1 MMRKSVRKGKKNMNT
16 SFYTIKPEIQ
26 KAAEKAMVLCR
37 PYLERTDEITEYNQ
51 QKMLKAFQ
59 KARVSESCFTASTGY
74 GYGDRGRD
82 ALDAVFADVLDTED
96 ALVRHNFCS
105 GTHALTVA
113 LFGVLRPNDTMISV
127 TGLPYDTLQ
136 GVIGIGSSYS
146 GSLKDFG
153 IRYEQIDLLS
163 DGTVDFETMKQR
175 ITPTTKMVYIQRSRG
190 YSLRPT
196 LRAAEI
202 RRIANLA
209 HLLAPNCI
217 VMLDNCYG
225 EFVEKQAP
233 GSLGVDL
240 MAGSLIK
247 NPGGGIAPTGGYIAG
262 RHDLVEQCS
271 YRLTTP
277 GTGKEIGCTLGNSR
291 ELFMGAFNAPHV
303 TGEAVKTAIFTS
315 ALYDLLNFGVTPG
328 YDEER
333 GDIIQAILL
342 ENEQNLIRF
351 CQGIQQASPIDSFVT
366 PEPWD
371 MPGYDSKVIMAA
383 GAFTLGS
390 SIELSADAPLREPYA
405 VWMQGSLNFHTGKL
419 GAMLAA
425 SGIV

>member
-1 MMRKSVRKGKKNMNT
+1 MRKSVRKGKKNMNT